1 MKCFFLL
8 ILGPFKV
15 KIMTRKGLFDLMKRF
30 SENYFVKRMDFLENY
45 ILSDPTFLDE
55 ENKYFKHKMS
65 YIKSQLKK
73 IWFAS
78 LKVEN
83 IFQKNNYNWQQSTIE
98 IHVA

>member
-1 MKCFFLL
+1 
-8 ILGPFKV
+8 
-15 KIMTRKGLFDLMKRF
+15 
-30 SENYFVKRMDFLENY
+30 
-45 ILSDPTFLDE
+45 
-55 ENKYFKHKMS
+55 MS

-98 IHVA
+98 IPCSKTGVDRPSKSFMELSERNKRRKTQQLRKHLQHRINL

>member
-1 MKCFFLL
+1 M
-8 ILGPFKV
+8 
-15 KIMTRKGLFDLMKRF
+15 
-30 SENYFVKRMDFLENY
+30 ENY

-78 LKVEN
+78 HKVEN

-98 IHVA
+98 IPCSKTGVDRPSKSFMELSERNKRRKTQQLRKHLQHRINL